1 MHRRLRSPKP
11 PRLQPAGQSVCGEA
25 SADRRTPGRYP
36 RRMRARKAGPEAERW
51 WTPVGCVISRA
62 RHLGENTT
70 RRRYR
75 RGHEP
80 VRLPGGG
87 CDRGPLDARACARGD
102 ARLAGPLRSA
112 PLLLRLVRD
121 ACASSRPRSAGQPQ
135 PGRFPIVERGD
146 GRVPELDR
154 CMVVERDS
162 KLQRQYLKPRGIRCR
177 QREHAPPPGGR
188 RRLKPTDSRVL
199 HHHHPGVR

>member
-36 RRMRARKAGPEAERW
+36 RRMRARKAGPEAERS

-80 VRLPGGG
+80 GRLPGGG
-87 CDRGPLDARACARGD
+87 CDRGPLDARA
-102 ARLAGPLRSA
+102 
-112 PLLLRLVRD
+112 
-121 ACASSRPRSAGQPQ
+121 
-135 PGRFPIVERGD
+135 
-146 GRVPELDR
+146 
-154 CMVVERDS
+154 
-162 KLQRQYLKPRGIRCR
+162 
-177 QREHAPPPGGR
+177 
-188 RRLKPTDSRVL
+188 RVL
-199 HHHHPGVR
+199 EAMRAWQARYGRLPSSYDWSVTHAHRRDREALASLSQADFPSSSVVTAVYRSWTAAWWSSETPSCRGNT